1 MVHVPSTSHPLVM
14 FDFAAPFLHECMHAN
29 YLLSTFVIF
38 NIFYLPC
45 HALLH
50 HGVVYDTIYNC
61 SRLFLSILHWDIL
74 YDLTFSWRRR
84 DRRHVYGWIQKYM
97 YLVSLMVWMY
107 KGFFRTGH
115 CCYALLFSWT
125 MVSYHTL
132 IPENFL

>member
-1 MVHVPSTSHPLVM
+1 VPSTSHPLVM

-61 SRLFLSILHWDIL
+61 SRLFLSILH
-74 YDLTFSWRRR
+74 
-84 DRRHVYGWIQKYM
+84 
-97 YLVSLMVWMY
+97 
-107 KGFFRTGH
+107 
-115 CCYALLFSWT
+115 
-125 MVSYHTL
+125 
-132 IPENFL
+132 